1 MKNDNF
7 VLALRKRLF
16 CDAKPTLLP
25 CKTAVLTTQN
35 NSFCKMLIISW
46 LSNNYTP
53 EMHFYR
59 CTKLKT

>member
-25 CKTAVLTTQN
+25 CKTAVLTVQ
-35 NSFCKMLIISW
+35 LILENEEKS
-46 LSNNYTP
+46 
-53 EMHFYR
+53 
-59 CTKLKT
+59 KLV